1 MSNWEG
7 DLTENQRKY
16 AALDAIASLLIYQK
30 LNSMGPVG
38 ETVTHDALNGQYVS
52 IHLNPQASFAV
63 RFGKIDDWD
72 ARKKNLFQVN
82 ILSIVSSKFKVPSY
96 MKPMQSVTQLK
107 SEGLA
112 EFDISRLK
120 IALREDIHEPLSAGT
135 ETSKDTISHL
145 NDNRTRNL
153 IDSGLVSDL
162 TAFLTA
168 Q

>member
-63 RFGKIDDWD
+63 GFGKIVRDDE
-72 ARKKNLFQVN
+72 KKNLFQVN
-82 ILSIVSSKFKVPSY
+82 ILSIVSLKIKVPSY
-96 MKPMQSVTQLK
+96 IKRMQSLTQLK
-107 SEGLA
+107 SEDLA

-120 IALREDIHEPLSAGT
+120 IALREDNYLPGPRHQRIQSLM
-135 ETSKDTISHL
+135 
-145 NDNRTRNL
+145 
-153 IDSGLVSDL
+153 
-162 TAFLTA
+162 
-168 Q
+168 